1 MKNEKAGFREGNL
14 PFKYWWAQQDSNLG
28 PAGYE
33 PEALPTEL
41 SAHEGSEL

>member
-14 PFKYWWAQQDSNLG
+14 PFKYWGAHQDSNLG

-33 PEALPTEL
+33 PEEAIVYLCCL
-41 SAHEGSEL
+41 V